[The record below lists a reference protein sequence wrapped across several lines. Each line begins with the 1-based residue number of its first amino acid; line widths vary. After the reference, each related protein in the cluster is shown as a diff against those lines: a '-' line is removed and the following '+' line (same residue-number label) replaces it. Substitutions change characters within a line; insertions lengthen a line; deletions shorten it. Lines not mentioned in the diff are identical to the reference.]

1 MLQKALETM
10 KSGKHDTAINQLR
23 ETLAKYPESDAYVH
37 SLLGVEYLRTDRFTD
52 AVDSFEKAVMLLP
65 HDAVNRYNLGLS
77 LVCSGEYERGEQVLR
92 RAIELDPGNPTMRAL
107 LETVVTQRPSADT
120 R

>member
-92 RAIELDPGNPTMRAL
+92 RAIELDPSNPTMRSL
-107 LETVVTQRPSADT
+107 LETVVAQRPGADT